1 VSNREP
7 DRHSRRTRTVD
18 AERPLPASFDTA
30 ANTAEDDVPAPRS
43 ASTSSDTTRYRTNRQ
58 GEIDGAAVYRA
69 MAAAEKTP
77 QLASVYERLAEVEE
91 HHLSF
96 WEQQLRTI
104 GADPGPR
111 RPSWRARTM
120 AFLARRFG
128 PGIVLSTVATLEQV
142 DQGGYDDQPETAGTT
157 MRDQERSHAR
167 VLAYVAGGSPQ
178 GVAGETL
185 AKLEGRHRAPGG
197 NALRAAV
204 LGANDGLTSNLAL
217 VMGVAGAQLTTA
229 AILITGLT
237 GLLAGAGSMAIGEWI
252 SVQSARELYQ
262 RQVRTEAA
270 EIHSVPDEEQQEL
283 ALIYEAKGL
292 PQHEAEQ
299 VAERLMADE
308 QAALDAMVR
317 EELGLDPSQ
326 LGGSPYTAAA
336 SSFLLFAIGAII
348 PLIPYFITSGT
359 AALIGAIGCA
369 ALGLFAIGA
378 LITLLTGRSA
388 LFSGT
393 RQLIF
398 GLLAAGVTFLLG
410 HLIGNAIGG

>member
-1 VSNREP
+1 
-7 DRHSRRTRTVD
+7 
-18 AERPLPASFDTA
+18 
-30 ANTAEDDVPAPRS
+30 
-43 ASTSSDTTRYRTNRQ
+43 
-58 GEIDGAAVYRA
+58 
-69 MAAAEKTP
+69 
-77 QLASVYERLAEVEE
+77 
-91 HHLSF
+91 
-96 WEQQLRTI
+96 
-104 GADPGPR
+104 
-111 RPSWRARTM
+111 
-120 AFLARRFG
+120 
-128 PGIVLSTVATLEQV
+128 LSTVATLEQV
-142 DQGGYDDQPETAGTT
+142 DQGYYDDQPETAGTT

-178 GVAGETL
+178 GIAGETL

-270 EIHSVPDEEQQEL
+270 EIHAVPDEEQQEL

-292 PQHEAEQ
+292 PQQEAEQ

-317 EELGLDPSQ
+317 EELGLDPNE
-326 LGGSPYTAAA
+326 LGGSPYTAGA
-336 SSFLLFAIGAII
+336 SSFLLFTLGAVV
-348 PLIPYFITSGT
+348 PLVPYFFAGGTS
-359 AALIGAIGCA
+359 ALVGSIACA
-369 ALGLFAIGA
+369 ALALFAIGA
-378 LITLLTGRSA
+378 LITLLTGRHA
-388 LFSGT
+388 FYSGT
-393 RQLIF
+393 RQLVF
-398 GLLAAGVTFLLG
+398 GLLAAGVTYG
-410 HLIGNAIGG
+410 VGSLIGTAISA

>member
-1 VSNREP
+1 MSP
-7 DRHSRRTRTVD
+7 SD
-18 AERPLPASFDTA
+18 AS
-30 ANTAEDDVPAPRS
+30 
-43 ASTSSDTTRYRTNRQ
+43 RYRANLQ

-69 MAAAEKTP
+69 MAAVEKKP

-91 HHLSF
+91 RHLSF
-96 WEQQLRTI
+96 WEEQLRTI
-104 GADPGPR
+104 GIEPGPR
-111 RPSWRARTM
+111 KPSWRARAM
-120 AFLARRFG
+120 AMLARRFG
-128 PGIVLSTVATLEQV
+128 PGIVLSTVATLEHV
-142 DQGGYDDQPETAGTT
+142 DQGGYDDQPETAGTG
-157 MRDQERSHAR
+157 MRDDERSHAR
-167 VLAYVAGGSPQ
+167 VLAYVAGASPR
-178 GVAGETL
+178 GIAGETL
-185 AKLEGRHRAPGG
+185 AKLEGRHKAPGG

-217 VMGVAGAQLTTA
+217 VMGVAGAKLTNT

-237 GLLAGAGSMAIGEWI
+237 GLLAGSCSMAIGEWI

-270 EIHSVPDEEQQEL
+270 EIHSVPDEEQEEL

-292 PQHEAEQ
+292 PKEEAEQ
-299 VAERLMADE
+299 VAERLMMDE

-317 EELGLDPSQ
+317 EELGLDPND
-326 LGGSPYTAAA
+326 LGGSPYSAAA

-359 AALIGAIGCA
+359 AAFVGAIACA

-388 LFSGT
+388 IFSGT

-398 GLLAAGVTFLLG
+398 GLLAAGVTFFLG
-410 HLIGNAIGG
+410 RLIGTAVG